1 MNITE
6 HITFFIQEMKR
17 RNYAPNTIDVYVPCL
32 KQFFAWAKAD
42 HPKNINADTIRTYL
56 SRFTEP
62 NTQRANHSAI
72 KKFYSICLHQEN
84 KFKYLP
90 YARKQKKLPIILSQ
104 DEVQAMFDA
113 CTNLKHKTIMALMYA
128 TGMRVGEVINLK
140 PQHID
145 SSRMVINII
154 QGKGAKDRQVM
165 LPDPLLQ
172 MLRNYFRIYRP
183 TEYLFNGQNSIQY
196 SERSI
201 NQFLKAYS
209 QQAGV
214 RKRVYAH
221 LFRHSC
227 FTHMVEEGID
237 INIIQKLAGHS
248 AVKTTMLYCHIS
260 DKHISQIRS
269 PLHDIKINIHKL
281 ITM

>member
-6 HITFFIQEMKR
+6 HINYFIQEMKR
-17 RNYAPNTIDVYVPCL
+17 RNYAQNTIDVYVPCL

-42 HPKNINADTIRTYL
+42 HPKNISAEIIRTYL
-56 SRFTEP
+56 AGFNQP

-84 KFKYLP
+84 KFRYLP

-104 DEVQAMFDA
+104 DEVQAIFNA
-113 CTNLKHKTIMALMYA
+113 CVNLKHKTIMALMYA

-165 LPDPLLQ
+165 LPEPLLQ
-172 MLRNYFRIYRP
+172 LLRQYFRQYRP
-183 TEYLFNGQNSIQY
+183 VEFLFNGQDSTQY

-201 NQFLKAYS
+201 NQFLKHYAG
-209 QQAGV
+209 QAGIK
-214 RKRVYAH
+214 KRVYAH

-227 FTHMVEEGID
+227 FTHMVEGGID
-237 INIIQKLAGHS
+237 INLIQKLAGHS
-248 AVKTTMLYCHIS
+248 NIKTTMIYCHIS
-260 DKHISQIRS
+260 DKLISGINSPFSQIQ
-269 PLHDIKINIHKL
+269 L
-281 ITM
+281 